1 MDLIALVDLQ
11 DSTLVDTPL
20 EVNLKLRNDDGTLL
34 PDPHMYRR
42 LVGSQVYLTITR
54 PDLSYVVNLVS
65 HFMSAPQHLHL
76 TEVKRIIRYL
86 LGTST
91 RGLFFPKGTP
101 THLTA
106 YADENW
112 ACCPDTRLSMTGGCM
127 YLGSSL
133 ISCIKVFDGSR
144 ILCNVLSML

>member
-1 MDLIALVDLQ
+1 MDLITLVDLQ
-11 DSTLVDTPL
+11 DYTLVDTPL

-54 PDLSYVVNLVS
+54 PDISYVVNLVS
-65 HFMSAPQHLHL
+65 HFMSAPQHLHP
-76 TEVKRIIRYL
+76 TAMKRIIQYL

-91 RGLFFPKGTP
+91 SGLFFPKGTP

-112 ACCPDTRLSMTGGCM
+112 ACCPNTRLSKTGGA
-127 YLGSSL
+127 
-133 ISCIKVFDGSR
+133 CILVTP
-144 ILCNVLSML
+144 